1 LKNITVLQRY
11 FGVNQVKNSLS
22 IYHCFVWFTNV
33 KQICFKFLK
42 FLKLNCTFQNVNI
55 HMLNANREL
64 RGSQSPTAASLEA
77 HTALADTHS
86 PPRMVQLSFADAEAP
101 GVDGEDAAEPPT
113 APAPVAAAPTA
124 ASVAAFIDSM
134 RLPLQEP
141 LIKTPPRARTV
152 RAVNNDWIPR
162 RSDRLAA
169 KSAFH
174 DPQPEKKARRVMLNK
189 WAGRPDDVVTN
200 TPDATISTKFH
211 EMFGDPVSS
220 SKREAMREIFPMR
233 GVRWTRTMAR
243 LDLSSGMHET

>member
-1 LKNITVLQRY
+1 
-11 FGVNQVKNSLS
+11 
-22 IYHCFVWFTNV
+22 
-33 KQICFKFLK
+33 
-42 FLKLNCTFQNVNI
+42 
-55 HMLNANREL
+55 
-64 RGSQSPTAASLEA
+64 
-77 HTALADTHS
+77 
-86 PPRMVQLSFADAEAP
+86 MVQLSFADAEAP